1 MDFTLTKGVKER
13 KEKGQGKKEN
23 ERPEAQKKKM
33 FKLRY
38 KTNALFVCCT
48 DPWKWQVGQKVLKLQ
63 PTHSI
68 QLCAV
73 L

>member
-48 DPWKWQVGQKVLKLQ
+48 DP
-63 PTHSI
+63 
-68 QLCAV
+68 
-73 L
+73 